1 MYLNAMS
8 KKKKERFFF
17 FFFEAY
23 NKMRLFVWGVIE
35 PKLKGNIKIDIYL
48 IQKVGIYKQK

>member
-1 MYLNAMS
+1 MS
-8 KKKKERFFF
+8 KKKKERVFFF
-17 FFFEAY
+17 FFDAF